1 MRAVPKSWTI
11 SALGTEST
19 LHQLSPYIGKLK
31 SRIAS
36 GLISLYTAK
45 GETVF
50 DPFCGSGVVPIEALI
65 AGRHAIANDLSSY
78 AAVLTKGKMF
88 MPSSEQEA
96 IKAAEAAITRCDFG
110 SANLPPVAPSW
121 VRGFFHPRTLRETR
135 LLANDLRQHR
145 EWFLL
150 SCLLGILHHQRPGF
164 LSYPSSH
171 LVPYLRDKKYPK
183 NLYPEMYRYR
193 DIESRLLAKIHRAY
207 RRASFV
213 FDGLNRQFYRRD
225 ATKLVLP
232 QSVDAIITSP
242 PYMNAL
248 DYGRD
253 NRLRLWFL
261 GKKAASSLDSKNPNS
276 AASFAEMMRSFA
288 TISALNLKPGG
299 RCVLVVGEV
308 TKGSRRVHTGKL
320 VSEAFLATHEFDLA
334 DQMNDYIPDVRRSRR
349 RTSCT
354 KREWVL
360 VFTKKI
366 KT

>member
-1 MRAVPKSWTI
+1 MRAVPKNWTL
-11 SALGTEST
+11 SAVGTEST

-36 GLISLYTAK
+36 GLIARYTVK
-45 GETVF
+45 GDTIF
-50 DPFCGSGVVPIEALI
+50 DPFCGSGVVPLEALI

-88 MPSSEQEA
+88 MPRSEPQA
-96 IKAAEAAITRCDFG
+96 VEAAKKAIERCKLA
-110 SANLPPVAPSW
+110 SARPSTVAPAW
-121 VRGFFHPRTLRETR
+121 VRRFFHPRTLRETR
-135 LLANDLRQHR
+135 LLADDFRQHN

-171 LVPYLRDKKYPK
+171 LVPYLRDKKYPRK
-183 NLYPEMYRYR
+183 LYPEMYRYR
-193 DIESRLLAKIHRAY
+193 DIESRLLSKIHRAY
-207 RRASFV
+207 KRAT
-213 FDGLNRQFYRRD
+213 FDFDDLNRRFYRRD

-232 QSVDAIITSP
+232 KTVDAIITSP

-261 GKKAASSLDSKNPNS
+261 GRNGAGSLDSRNPKN
-276 AASFAEMMRSFA
+276 AANFVEMMRAFA
-288 TISALNLKPGG
+288 KTSAQNLKRGG

-308 TKGSRRVHTGKL
+308 TRGFRKVNTGKL
-320 VSEAFLATHEFDLA
+320 VLEAFAASGEFNLA
-334 DQMNDYIPDVRRSRR
+334 DRMNDYIPDVRRSRR
-349 RTSCT
+349 HTSCT

-360 VFTKKI
+360 VFTKK
-366 KT
+366 T

>member
-1 MRAVPKSWTI
+1 MRAVPKTWTL

-36 GLISLYTAK
+36 GLISRYTAK
-45 GETVF
+45 GDTIF
-50 DPFCGSGVVPIEALI
+50 DPFCGSGVVPVEALI
-65 AGRHAIANDLSSY
+65 AGRHAVANDLSGY

-88 MPSSEQEA
+88 MPPSERQA
-96 IKAAEAAITRCDFG
+96 VEAAKTAIARCNFG
-110 SANLPPVAPSW
+110 SASISPAAPLW
-121 VRGFFHPRTLRETR
+121 VRRFFHPRTLREAR
-135 LLANDLRQHR
+135 LLADDLRRHN

-171 LVPYLRDKKYPK
+171 LVPYLRDKKFPRK
-183 NLYPEMYRYR
+183 LYPELYRYR
-193 DIESRLLAKIHRAY
+193 EIESRLLAKIHRAY
-207 RRASFV
+207 KRAPLG
-213 FDGLNRQFYRRD
+213 FDGLNRRFYRRD

-232 QSVDAIITSP
+232 QPVDAIVTSP

-261 GKKAASSLDSKNPNS
+261 GNRGGSSLDARNPNT
-276 AASFAEMMRSFA
+276 AASFVEVMRVFA
-288 TISALNLKPGG
+288 KTSALNLRPGG
-299 RCVLVVGEV
+299 HCVLVVGEV
-308 TKGSRRVHTGKL
+308 TRGSRRVNTGRL
-320 VSEAFLATHEFDLA
+320 VLEAFVASGEFHLTN
-334 DQMNDYIPDVRRSRR
+334 QMSDYIPDVRRSRR
-349 RTSCT
+349 HTSCT

-360 VFTKKI
+360 AFTKKA
-366 KT
+366 